1 MLSRGGKISRQ
12 PLPALLYL
20 LHPCSCPPAFAG
32 VEMTIKRMGGGRGAF
47 AVILAVMM
55 ATLTAGAEAVEEIG
69 AVVEATTPSPSAAPV
84 QAVPFAVIGE
94 DSISREEFHAAL
106 HEGMRRTFFHGAP
119 EPEQLVAYRRE
130 VTQRLVDRVLLRQEI
145 KRRHIVADAAAV
157 DARLAQIEQRLAG
170 NPEWVQDRER
180 ALPLLRGRLEEENKI
195 ARLEAQVKQGAGQVA
210 VPGAAEVRKYY
221 QDHPEQFTT
230 PERLRVS
237 LILLKVE
244 PSASAQT
251 WKAAE
256 QEAIQLVAKLR
267 NGADFAALARLHSA
281 DTSAAK
287 GGDLGYIHH
296 GMLAAEAQQV
306 VDKMAS
312 PGEISAPVML
322 LQGVVVLRLDERVA
336 PVLNAMD
343 VAEPRVRELLVR
355 ERADAAWREL
365 LEGLRAD
372 TSIVINDN
380 N

>member
-1 MLSRGGKISRQ
+1 MLAVVFAVSTVGTVIGAEKI
-12 PLPALLYL
+12 
-20 LHPCSCPPAFAG
+20 PPAPPFS
-32 VEMTIKRMGGGRGAF
+32 KGGANV
-47 AVILAVMM
+47 AVAPV
-55 ATLTAGAEAVEEIG
+55 
-69 AVVEATTPSPSAAPV
+69 PSPLFEKGGAGGI
-84 QAVPFAVIGE
+84 FAVIGE

-130 VTQRLVDRVLLRQEI
+130 VTQRLIDRVLLRQEI

-170 NPEWVQDRER
+170 NPEWVQDRKR
-180 ALPLLRGRLEEENKI
+180 AVQGCTSAVSGRSRHPASRDTSASMHVAGCAGAAAVPLLRGRLEEENKI

-237 LILLKVE
+237 LILLKVA
-244 PSASAQT
+244 PSASAQM
-251 WKAAE
+251 WQAAE

-322 LQGVVVLRLDERVA
+322 LQGVAVLRLDERVA

-365 LEGLRAD
+365 LEGLRAG

>member
-1 MLSRGGKISRQ
+1 MLAVVFAVSTVGTVIGAEKI
-12 PLPALLYL
+12 
-20 LHPCSCPPAFAG
+20 PPAPPFS
-32 VEMTIKRMGGGRGAF
+32 KGGANV
-47 AVILAVMM
+47 AVAPV
-55 ATLTAGAEAVEEIG
+55 
-69 AVVEATTPSPSAAPV
+69 PSPLFEKGGAGGI
-84 QAVPFAVIGE
+84 FAVIGE

-130 VTQRLVDRVLLRQEI
+130 VTQRLIDRVLLRQEI

-170 NPEWVQDRER
+170 NPEWVQDRKR
-180 ALPLLRGRLEEENKI
+180 AVQGCTSAVSGRSRHPAPRDTSASMHVAGCAGAAAVPLLRGRLEEENKI

-237 LILLKVE
+237 LILLKVA
-244 PSASAQT
+244 PSASAQM
-251 WKAAE
+251 WQAAE

-322 LQGVVVLRLDERVA
+322 LQGVAVLRLDERIA

>member
-1 MLSRGGKISRQ
+1 M
-12 PLPALLYL
+12 
-20 LHPCSCPPAFAG
+20 
-32 VEMTIKRMGGGRGAF
+32 
-47 AVILAVMM
+47 
-55 ATLTAGAEAVEEIG
+55 
-69 AVVEATTPSPSAAPV
+69 
-84 QAVPFAVIGE
+84 
-94 DSISREEFHAAL
+94 
-106 HEGMRRTFFHGAP
+106 
-119 EPEQLVAYRRE
+119 
-130 VTQRLVDRVLLRQEI
+130 
-145 KRRHIVADAAAV
+145 
-157 DARLAQIEQRLAG
+157 
-170 NPEWVQDRER
+170 
-180 ALPLLRGRLEEENKI
+180 PLLRGRLEEENKI

-237 LILLKVE
+237 LILLKVA
-244 PSASAQT
+244 PSASAQM
-251 WKAAE
+251 WQAAE

-322 LQGVVVLRLDERVA
+322 LQGVAVLRLDERVA

-365 LEGLRAD
+365 LEGLRAG